1 MQGRVMSLIISAAT
15 AMTPLSLMVAGPV
28 SDAIGIRTWF
38 WFGGV
43 ICLLMGIGAF
53 FVPAIMNVENNRN
66 GEGDKSEEVQALAI
80 AAD

>member
-1 MQGRVMSLIISAAT
+1 MQ
-15 AMTPLSLMVAGPV
+15 
-28 SDAIGIRTWF
+28 IGIRTWF
-38 WFGGV
+38 WFGGF

-66 GEGDKSEEVQALAI
+66 GERDESEEVQALAI